1 MSAKVDTENE
11 KFLDALVSLGFTVGT
26 ASMVLVEISPNQELI
41 RTIGSGTNF
50 TLSDRQEQIFT
61 TSLVS
66 AGISATLAVQI
77 TESVQR
83 VELKN
88 PPKIK
93 AVETQTSSAF
103 TNALILAGLSASF
116 AAVLNSA
123 ISDDEQVI
131 KLLSQNK
138 RPVIYMTQRDNK
150 VDDIICL
157 PLEGNV
163 YSIDAANRPRIPADT
178 HENCRCFYLDA
189 VTGENLG
196 QF

>member
-26 ASMVLVEISPNQELI
+26 ASMVLAEISPNQELI
-41 RTIGSGTNF
+41 RTIGSVTNF
-50 TLSDRQEQIFT
+50 TLSDRQQQIFT

-88 PPKIK
+88 PPKIQ

-123 ISDDEQVI
+123 ISNDDQVI
-131 KLLSQNK
+131 KLLSENK

-150 VDDIICL
+150 VDDVICL

-163 YSIDAANRPRIPADT
+163 YAIDAANRIKIPSET
-178 HENCRCFYLDA
+178 HP
-189 VTGENLG
+189 
-196 QF
+196 